1 MEYYEILGLEKGAS
15 ESEIKKAYYK
25 LARENHPDKVE
36 ADKREEATKRFQKI
50 GEAYEVLSDPEKRQ
64 LYDQYGKEGL
74 SANEGGGQN
83 PFDMFSQMFGNNF
96 NFGNFGGGNFGG
108 ANFGGFNVNMNGRN
122 KQKNQ
127 KNRETVFPLNVSL
140 TDVYK
145 GLEKKLKVT
154 RKIIVKKSEGDVK
167 EKEKEKEK
175 VDVKDYESTWKQC
188 EKCGGNGAVLEARQ
202 VGPNMFSQSQRSC
215 AHCSGKGF
223 ILLPEYELEETS
235 EIIHVIL
242 EKGVNSGKQVLFPN
256 LGNASP
262 GYLPGD
268 LIVLVQTGDREKGF
282 IRDGNNLIYH
292 KKIKLVDA
300 LCNTNFSIQTL
311 DDRTVKISY
320 KDVITPNEK
329 RIVPKE
335 GINSGNLI
343 IVFEIEFPAKIE
355 NKDKLRN
362 LLSQN

>member
-15 ESEIKKAYYK
+15 DSEIKKAYYK

-36 ADKREEATKRFQKI
+36 ADKREEATKKFQKI
-50 GEAYEVLSDPEKRQ
+50 GEAYEVLSDPEKRK

-74 SANEGGGQN
+74 SGNEGGFGGGQN

-96 NFGNFGGGNFGG
+96 NFGNFGSG
-108 ANFGGFNVNMNGRN
+108 NFGGFNGNGGGN
-122 KQKNQ
+122 KNQ
-127 KNRETVFPLNVSL
+127 KNRETVFPLNISL

-154 RKIIVKKSEGDVK
+154 RKIIVKKAEG
-167 EKEKEKEK
+167 EMNEK
-175 VDVKDYESTWKQC
+175 VDVKDYEKTWKRC
-188 EKCGGNGAVLEARQ
+188 DKCGGNGAVMEARQ
-202 VGPNMFSQSQRSC
+202 VGPSMFTQTQRSC

-223 ILLPEYELEETS
+223 ILLPEYELEETT

-242 EKGVNSGKQVLFPN
+242 EKGVSSGKQVLFSN

-268 LIVLVQTGDREKGF
+268 LIVVVQTADREKGF
-282 IRDGNNLIYH
+282 IRDGNNLVYH
-292 KKIKLVDA
+292 KKIKLVNA

-311 DDRTVKISY
+311 DDRNIKIAY
-320 KDVITPNEK
+320 KEVITPNEK

-355 NKDKLRN
+355 EKNKDKLRN
-362 LLSQN
+362 LL